1 MNMLPRYIALLMAGC
16 VTLTACENTIEPFDQ
31 DGDTSYA
38 IYGILD
44 MRLDRQFVRI
54 EALRPT
60 VLSQTQDME
69 GVRVFS
75 TDLDGGQLIFWT
87 DSLVTLDDGS
97 GAHLYYADFRPL
109 EGHRYVLQVGRSDE
123 TGASATTKVPER
135 PFFYLDPTR
144 GDTLDLKQKVYLVD
158 IQEQPQQL
166 TVQYTVVDV
175 DSEVPQTIDIF
186 YGEAGS
192 SSLVG
197 WEFDVRLATDRF
209 IVMRILNRSIE
220 DKNVRLRNLGFSL
233 TIESEEWTRVLDP
246 VNLARAY
253 GFFGSVGYY
262 EFFWHLDSQSIV
274 TIGYVDDQALN

>member
-1 MNMLPRYIALLMAGC
+1 MNRLPRFIALLMVGS
-16 VTLTACENTIEPFDQ
+16 VILTACENTIDPFNE

-38 IYGILD
+38 IHGILD
-44 MRLDRQFVRI
+44 MKLDRQYVRV

-60 VLSQTQDME
+60 VLSELQDME

-75 TDLDGGQLIFWT
+75 TDLDGGTLVVWS

-97 GAHLYYADFRPL
+97 TAYLYYADFRPVA
-109 EGHRYVLQVGRSDE
+109 GHTYQLHVGRSDE
-123 TGASATTKVPER
+123 VGASARTTVPET
-135 PFFYLDPTR
+135 PVFYLDPTR
-144 GDTLDLKQKVYLVD
+144 GDTLDLKQKIYLVD
-158 IQEQPQQL
+158 VQEQPQQL
-166 TVQYTVVDV
+166 TVQYTVLDV

-192 SSLVG
+192 SSAVG

-209 IVMRILNRSIE
+209 IIMGILNRSIE

-233 TIESEEWTRVLDP
+233 TIESEEWARVLDP
-246 VNLARAY
+246 VNLDSAY
-253 GFFGSVGYY
+253 GFFGSVGHY

-274 TIGYVDDQALN
+274 TIGYVDDQGLN